1 MLPYFGDEFGNP
13 SSAHYFGQRARHAV
27 EHARGAVAALIG
39 ARPSEIVFTS
49 GGTEADN
56 AAIIGVI
63 GHALRNPQKS
73 SPGPVHVITTQI
85 EHEAVLNAC
94 HALERSAI
102 SVSSVP
108 ASGNGIVDPAAIRA
122 AIRPETV
129 LISVMYANNEIGTI
143 QPINQIGAIA
153 AENDV
158 LLHTDAVQAIGKLP
172 VDVNQ
177 MSVDLLSLSAHK
189 FYGPKGSGALFI
201 RKGTELEAFL
211 HGGGNERGRRAGTEN
226 VPAIVGLGKA
236 AELARAE
243 LAERAARFRELRD
256 LLEQKMLSRIPGA
269 RVNGDATRRV
279 PNTSNLM
286 LPGVDSESL
295 VIALDLA
302 GLACS
307 AGAACSS
314 GAVDPSHVL
323 TAIGLSAVE
332 ARSSIR
338 LSVGRS
344 NTREEMD
351 EAAEIIFAAVLRQR
365 GVPARPALATS

>member
-1 MLPYFGDEFGNP
+1 
-13 SSAHYFGQRARHAV
+13 
-27 EHARGAVAALIG
+27 
-39 ARPSEIVFTS
+39 
-49 GGTEADN
+49 
-56 AAIIGVI
+56 
-63 GHALRNPQKS
+63 
-73 SPGPVHVITTQI
+73 VHVITTQI

-102 SVSSVP
+102 SVSYVP

-158 LLHTDAVQAIGKLP
+158 VLHTDAVQAIGKLP

-365 GVPARPALATS
+365 GVPARPAFATS